1 MNKLTLPALLAG
13 LLLAAGCHDDPPA
26 PMATQASLFRV
37 PEGQRAKLTLVK
49 VGTRPV
55 DLPIELPAKVT
66 FDELRTSDVTPLV
79 DGKVARVIAK
89 EGDRVHAGQALL
101 AIASPDS
108 ADTQANLDRDQAALA
123 HAEAVLT
130 RSQDLYAHKAIALAD
145 LEQAQLDLKTAKAS
159 VASDRARVAITGTGP
174 KLAMLRSPID
184 GIVVARHIAVGEA
197 VQAGATP
204 TFTITNPAAIWVV
217 GQLYQEDLHHVAV
230 GDPAEIRSPV
240 LAQPIQGKV
249 IYVGASLDSD
259 TLTIPVRIAAENPDG
274 LLKKGLYVE
283 AAITSRKPVDELLVP
298 ADAVLRDDDN
308 LPFVYVE
315 SSEPGSFARRH
326 VTLGEQVGHD
336 FVIHDGLK
344 PGEQV
349 IGNGALFVQFAE
361 SLAQ

>member
-1 MNKLTLPALLAG
+1 MKKLLPTLTV
-13 LLLAAGCHDDPPA
+13 LLLAAGCQSEAPA
-26 PMATQASLFRV
+26 PMATQAGLFHV
-37 PEGQRAKLTLVK
+37 PENQRAKLTLVK
-49 VGTRPV
+49 VAARPV

-66 FDELRTSDVTPLV
+66 FDELRTSEITPLV
-79 DGKVARVIAK
+79 DGKVAKVIAK

-123 HAEAVLT
+123 HAEAVLA
-130 RSQDLYAHKAIALAD
+130 RNEDLYAHKAIALAD
-145 LEQAQLDLKTAKAS
+145 LEQAQLDVKTAKAS
-159 VASDRARVAITGTGP
+159 VEGDRARVSITGTGP

-204 TFTITNPAAIWVV
+204 TFTVTNPEAIWVV
-217 GQLYQEDLHHVAV
+217 GQLYQEDLRHVAV
-230 GDPAEIRSPV
+230 GDPAEIRSSV
-240 LAQPIQGKV
+240 LDHPIPGKV
-249 IYVGASLDSD
+249 LYVGAAIDSE

-283 AAITSRKPVDELLVP
+283 AAISPRKPQDELLVP

-315 SSEPGSFARRH
+315 AEVGEFARRH
-326 VTLGEQVGHD
+326 ITLGEQVGHD
-336 FVIHDGLK
+336 FVVRDGLK
-344 PGEQV
+344 PGEQI